1 MKHRSRLHLL
11 WLWMS
16 VLVLIAGGC
25 SVKKNTR
32 WTRFYHSFTTR
43 YNVFYNGSVAFRDG
57 VDAVMKGNK
66 DYYSDIIPLDPLS
79 NKNTVG
85 QGSSNFDRA
94 IEKGEKSVKLH
105 SIRKKPKKKA
115 GRQSAKKKLWYSQK
129 EFNPF
134 LYRAWLMIGQ
144 SQYWKGEYLE
154 AAATFSYIARLYE
167 NNPKVLPYARIWL
180 ARCYSQLDWFYD
192 AENALT
198 LTRTEGYQKRHERD
212 FNYVQANYL
221 LRQERYEE
229 AIPVLQQVIKK
240 EKNKTQRQRELFLL
254 GQLYQHLGRDKEAYD
269 TYGRLIRKSP
279 PYEMEFNARI
289 RQTEVLSG
297 STKKMERK
305 LQRMARSQKNKDY
318 LDQIYYAIGNIYLSR
333 QDTLKAME
341 QYRLAA
347 EKSTRGGKEKA
358 VALLTLAQLCWERFE
373 YTEAQQCYQ
382 DALGLIDKE
391 YPGFEELSARSA
403 VLDELVG
410 YAEAVQLQ
418 DSLQHLATLPET
430 EQLAIIDKI
439 IEDLIKKEEEERKKQ
454 EEAEL
459 LAQHEADQAANAPT
473 LTQQQTIAPTVNT
486 GGSTS
491 WYFYNSQTVQQGK
504 TAFQNLW
511 GSRKLEDNWR
521 RRNKTTVATSDYEEI
536 DYAAEDSIA
545 QAQAMLADSLMNDTL
560 AQAKLR
566 SDSLE
571 NDPHQREYYLKQIPV
586 TEEQLAESNR
596 ILSDGLF
603 NMGLIYKDKLED
615 ESLATQ
621 VWDRLI
627 REFPD
632 FERLDETYY
641 NMYLMY
647 LRYGK
652 EADAEL
658 AKARLLEQF
667 PESKYA
673 LTVGDP
679 DFLDNAL
686 HGVQREDS
694 LYASSYDAFKDGRFD
709 EVIRNDEYAAKKYA
723 MGKHRAKFL
732 FLHAM
737 ASLKTGDRQDFM
749 AKLKEVTQN
758 YPDNEITAL
767 AADIMKGLE
776 EGRLLS
782 ADSDFGSIW
791 SLRAREL
798 AGDTTLV
805 DTLSNA
811 FQPGKDEPYV
821 FLLAYPEG
829 QVDEDRMLYEMARFN
844 FASFIVKDFDL
855 SFSELGAVRMMKIEP
870 FNSFDEVRYYMY
882 LLYKDGDMVAKLS
895 GLRPVIISQHNYDLL
910 MKYYSFDDYARFYE
924 ENFGEL
930 PTLEDTLEVPEGGD
944 TLDEPLQNLPELPE
958 GEEYEPE
965 DEIIEEDVFI
975 D

>member
-1 MKHRSRLHLL
+1 MKHKCRLHLFL
-11 WLWMS
+11 WAC
-16 VLVLIAGGC
+16 VFFLVASGC

-32 WTRFYHSFTTR
+32 WSRFYHSFTTR
-43 YNVFYNGSVAFRDG
+43 YNVFYNGSVAFQEG
-57 VDAVMKGNK
+57 MDAVMNGNK
-66 DYYSDIIPLDPLS
+66 DYYGEIIPLEPLG
-79 NKNTVG
+79 NNGTVG

-94 IEKGEKSVKLH
+94 IEKSEKGVKLH
-105 SIRKKPKKKA
+105 SIRKKPKKKP
-115 GRQSAKKKLWYSQK
+115 GRLSAKKKLWYSQK
-129 EFNPF
+129 EYNPF

-144 SQYWKGEYLE
+144 AQYWKGEYLE
-154 AAATFSYIARLYE
+154 AASTFSYVSRLYE
-167 NNPKVLPYARIWL
+167 NDPKVLPSARIWL

-192 AENALT
+192 AENILT
-198 LTRTEGYQKRHERD
+198 QTQTEGYQKRHQRD
-212 FNYVQANYL
+212 FNYTQANYL
-221 LRQERYEE
+221 LRQQRYEE
-229 AIPVLQQVIKK
+229 AIPLLRQVIKK
-240 EKNKTQRQRELFLL
+240 EKNKDQRHRELFLL
-254 GQLYQHLGRDKEAYD
+254 GQLYQHLGRNKEAYD
-269 TYGRLIRKSP
+269 AYGRLLRKNP

-297 STKKMERK
+297 SPKKIERK
-305 LQRMARSQKNKDY
+305 LKRMARSQKNKDY
-318 LDQIYYAIGNIYLSR
+318 LDQIYYAIGNIYLSQ
-333 QDTLKAME
+333 QDTLQAMA

-347 EKSTRGGKEKA
+347 EKSTRGGKDKA

-391 YPGFEELSARSA
+391 YPGFEMLSARSA

-418 DSLQHLATLPET
+418 DSLQHLAALPEA

-439 IEDLIKKEEEERKKQ
+439 IEELNKKEEEERKRQ
-454 EEAEL
+454 AEADL

-473 LTQQQTIAPTVNT
+473 LTQQQTVAPTVAV
-486 GGSTS
+486 GAGSRS

-504 TAFQNLW
+504 TVFQNQW

-545 QAQAMLADSLMNDTL
+545 LAQAMLADSLMNDTL
-560 AQAKLR
+560 AQAQMR
-566 SDSLE
+566 MDSLE

-586 TEEQLAESNR
+586 TEEQMAESNR

-615 ESLATQ
+615 PSLATQ
-621 VWDRLI
+621 VWTRLVQQ
-627 REFPD
+627 FPS

-647 LRYGK
+647 LRYEK
-652 EADAEL
+652 DADAEW
-658 AKARLLEQF
+658 AKAQLLLLF

-673 LTVGDP
+673 LTVSDS

-686 HGVQREDS
+686 YGAQREDS
-694 LYASSYDAFKDGRFD
+694 LYALSYEAFKEGRFE
-709 EVIRNDEYAAKKYA
+709 EVIRNDEYATKKYA

-737 ASLKTGDRQDFM
+737 SSLKAGDRQDFM
-749 AKLKEVTQN
+749 AKLKDVTQN
-758 YPDNEITAL
+758 YPDDEITAL

-776 EGRLLS
+776 EGRFLS
-782 ADSDFGSIW
+782 AESDFGSIW

-805 DTLSNA
+805 DTLSIA
-811 FQPGKDEPYV
+811 FQPGKEEPYL
-821 FLLAYPEG
+821 FLLAYPKGE
-829 QVDEDRMLYEMARFN
+829 VDEDRMLYEMARFN
-844 FASFIVKDFDL
+844 FSSFIVKDFDL
-855 SFSELGAVRMMKIEP
+855 SFTELGPVRMMEIQP

-882 LLYKDGDMVAKLS
+882 LLYKNGDMAAKLS
-895 GLRPVIISQHNYDLL
+895 GLRPVVISQHNFELL

-930 PTLEDTLEVPEGGD
+930 PSLDEELEMPEGGD

-965 DEIIEEDVFI
+965 KEVVEEDVFI